1 MTIVSEAP
9 PTVDRARGGEQAP
22 RAAVEST
29 LSAARPFPGLR
40 PFAYADRAF
49 FFGRESQS
57 LALYRLVTEGRFV
70 AVVGSSGSGKSSLAM
85 AGLCDLIEQETQDAN
100 GPVWL
105 WKVMRPGGSPIRRLA
120 EATAQIFARDEAD
133 VVKVRDRVESRLR
146 QSSFSLANA
155 IDEAGGLGSRRL
167 LLIVDQFEELFR
179 FGLAG
184 LGHGGLSAL
193 EAKAR
198 EEATLFVQILLDA
211 RRLANLRILITMR
224 SDFIGDCAH
233 FAGLPEAV
241 SATQYLVP
249 GLTRSQ
255 LEEVIRRPI
264 EEAGASIE
272 PELVERLLTDC
283 GDELDQ
289 LPVLQH
295 CLMRMWDRAGAAAA
309 GGPRLLTRQT
319 YVDIGRMSEA
329 LSQHA
334 DEVFRSC
341 AGKELAVEQAFRALS
356 ELDREGRAT
365 RRGRRFPA
373 LLDETGVS
381 EADLRAVL
389 DRFRAPTCSFLV
401 PPLSAPLK
409 DDDFV
414 DIGHEALLRRW
425 RTLAGSGLGTTDAAP
440 SAPRGWLAE
449 ERADGDRYR
458 TLVGLVG
465 GEKANLTAPE
475 ETKRWWDKR
484 PRTKEWAER
493 YGGQFDAV
501 KKLID
506 ESIAAKE
513 RSRRN
518 RGLAWALTGVICV
531 VLVAT
536 FVSSKQRR
544 EEAIDRSAMMSA
556 KTLLQHVLDA
566 RNSQSLDLAGAKSI
580 AAVSEQFLDE
590 IHGSR
595 STSGADTPW
604 AQALN
609 VESDLQATSGDHAKA
624 LQLANKARDVVLPLT
639 QSNPGDPEPWQVL
652 YDATIRVGDALA
664 QQNKMQDALD
674 KYNEAVGHAQ
684 QIISLK
690 DGEKGQDDLID
701 SHMKVGDV
709 HQIGQNFAKAL
720 AEYRVGLSI
729 CDAALG
735 KFPGSPDLL
744 RDRGKAHHRIAELQ
758 RGQKSFT
765 EARTSYRQALDIQ
778 KALVL
783 QDPNDLSLKSNL
795 AKTYMHW
802 GALEGEAEDAVEKDA
817 RKALV
822 AGDSEVALKEF
833 NESAEHLELALWNFR
848 QGVAIDEELV
858 KKDPGNPVWLEYL
871 APGYRSVADAI
882 EETGRSKERLMKSA
896 LAKEALDQYQKYLD
910 ATRDIVFRGGRSPES
925 REKLAVA
932 ATLVGDRSSGLDQ
945 IVAYRSAVQ
954 TWKRMLD
961 TSENSTVAS
970 LADKHFGDA
979 LRLAKAF
986 DDANDWADAQN
997 AYGVA
1002 VQIARRKLAQD
1013 PSETSWRDK
1022 SEAAEKA
1029 SGEAGKAAETEPADA
1044 PR

>member
-1 MTIVSEAP
+1 MTFVSAAP
-9 PTVDRARGGEQAP
+9 PAADRDRDGEQAP
-22 RAAVEST
+22 PAATAEST
-29 LSAARPFPGLR
+29 LSADRPFPGLR

-85 AGLCDLIEQETQDAN
+85 AGLCDLIEQETQDSN

-120 EATAQIFARDEAD
+120 EATAQIFARDGGD
-133 VVKVRDRVESRLR
+133 VPTIRDRIESRLR

-309 GGPRLLTRQT
+309 DGPRRLTRQT
-319 YVDIGRMSEA
+319 YADIGRMSDA

-334 DEVFRSC
+334 DEVFRQC

-356 ELDREGRAT
+356 ELDREGRAI
-365 RRGRRFPA
+365 RRGRRFGK
-373 LLDETGVS
+373 LLDETGVL

-401 PPLSAPLK
+401 PPLSAPLQEG
-409 DDDFV
+409 DIV

-425 RTLAGSGLGTTDAAP
+425 RTLAGDGLTKTAAP
-440 SAPRGWLAE
+440 SAQLGWLAE
-449 ERADGDRYR
+449 ERADGERYR

-475 ETKRWWDKR
+475 ETKLWWDGR

-493 YGGQFDAV
+493 YGGRFATV

-506 ESIAAKE
+506 DSIAAKK

-518 RGLAWALTGVICV
+518 RGLTWALAGVTCV
-531 VLVAT
+531 VLVAI
-536 FVSSKQRR
+536 FASSRQRR
-544 EEAIDRSAMMSA
+544 EEAIDRSAMRSA

-566 RNSQSLDLAGAKSI
+566 RNSQRLDVAGAKSI
-580 AAVSEQFLDE
+580 ATVSEQFLDE
-590 IHGSR
+590 IHGSSR
-595 STSGADTPW
+595 TSGADTPW

-609 VESDLQATSGDHAKA
+609 VESDLQATSGDYAKA

-639 QSNPGDPEPWQVL
+639 QSNPDDPEPWQVL
-652 YDATIRVGDALA
+652 YDATVRIGDADA
-664 QQNKMQDALD
+664 RETTMRDALS

-684 QIISLK
+684 KIISLK
-690 DGEKGQDDLID
+690 GEKGEDDLID
-701 SHMKVGDV
+701 AHMKVGDV
-709 HQIGQNFAKAL
+709 HHIRQNYAEAL
-720 AEYRVGLSI
+720 DEYRAGLSI

-735 KFPGSPDLL
+735 KFPGNLDFL
-744 RDRGKAHHRIAELQ
+744 RDRGSAFHRIAETQ
-758 RGQKSFT
+758 RAQKSFAD
-765 EARTSYRQALDIQ
+765 ARTSYRQALAIQ
-778 KALVL
+778 QTLVS
-783 QDPNDLSLKSNL
+783 QDPKDLSLKSNL
-795 AKTYMHW
+795 AATYMHW
-802 GALEGEAEDAVEKDA
+802 GALEKEAGDAVAKEA
-817 RKALV
+817 RKTFEAR
-822 AGDSEVALKEF
+822 DSKLAFKEF
-833 NESAEHLELALWNFR
+833 NESTEHLDLAVRNF
-848 QGVAIDEELV
+848 QEGVAIDEELV
-858 KKDPGNPVWLEYL
+858 KKDPGNPVWLDFL
-871 APGYRSVADAI
+871 APGYFSIADTI
-882 EETGRSKERLMKSA
+882 EETGRPKERLMKSA
-896 LAKEALDQYQKYLD
+896 LAKEALNYYQRYLD

-925 REKLAVA
+925 REKFAAA

-945 IVAYRSAVQ
+945 VVAYRSAVQ
-954 TWKRMLD
+954 NWKRMLE
-961 TSENSTVAS
+961 TSENLTVPS
-970 LADKHFGDA
+970 PADQHFGDA

-986 DDANDWADAQN
+986 DDANDWADAQT
-997 AYGVA
+997 AYAVA
-1002 VQIARRKLAQD
+1002 VQIARRKLAKD
-1013 PSETSWRDK
+1013 PSDTSWRVK
-1022 SEAAEKA
+1022 AEAADKA
-1029 SGEAGKAAETEPADA
+1029 SGEAGQVAETTPAAA
-1044 PR
+1044 PH